1 MAKIGPAIRGEK
13 AAAIRANNDK
23 LMHMSQWLNRNRG
36 KIFRGRP
43 LKTVNYIVIT
53 ECPPSPRERFS
64 FKTKAQVIAFQKTHP
79 LSAYIYRKRDQEI
92 YML

>member
-1 MAKIGPAIRGEK
+1 MAKIGVIRGEK

-23 LMHMSQWLNRNRG
+23 LMHMSQWLNHNRSR
-36 KIFRGRP
+36 IFKGRP
-43 LKTVNYIVIT
+43 IKTVNYIVIT
-53 ECPPSPRERFS
+53 ECPPRSRERFP
-64 FKTKAQVIAFQKTHP
+64 FKTKAQVVAFQKTHP